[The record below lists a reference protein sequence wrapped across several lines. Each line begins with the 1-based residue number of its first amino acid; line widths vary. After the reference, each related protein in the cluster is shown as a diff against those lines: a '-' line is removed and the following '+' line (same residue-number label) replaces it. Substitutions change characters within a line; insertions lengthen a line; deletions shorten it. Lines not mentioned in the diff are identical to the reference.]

1 MVKNIKVTN
10 KYAIKLERAKIHH
23 FALANRWILVIQF
36 ALLLSRPLSI
46 QSIMMPRW

>member
-10 KYAIKLERAKIHH
+10 KYAIKLERAKIRH

-46 QSIMMPRW
+46 RAS